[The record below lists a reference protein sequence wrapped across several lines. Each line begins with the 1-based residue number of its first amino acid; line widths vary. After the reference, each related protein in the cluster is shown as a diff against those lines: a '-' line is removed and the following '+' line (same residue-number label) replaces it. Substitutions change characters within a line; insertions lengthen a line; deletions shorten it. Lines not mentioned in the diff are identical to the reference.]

1 MHFKWGREGSLVWV
15 TALSS
20 GQGVGSA
27 EVRVTD
33 SCTGQL
39 LARGTTDASGRLGV
53 PAGLPQPEAWASCDD
68 GAAHPLMVSARLADD
83 FSFTLTEWGEGIR
96 PDDFEL
102 PYGWNPPEEIFHTVF
117 DRALVRQGETI
128 HMKHIVRKPVA
139 AGFAAGKAFTGKLR
153 LSHRGSDTQFDLPLT
168 IGANGSGETS
178 WTAPQGAPMGDYDIQ
193 LLVTGKNAEGK
204 DEGKDDLDQ
213 PVVQGSTNIACRR

>member
-1 MHFKWGREGSLVWV
+1 
-15 TALSS
+15 
-20 GQGVGSA
+20 
-27 EVRVTD
+27 
-33 SCTGQL
+33 
-39 LARGTTDASGRLGV
+39 
-53 PAGLPQPEAWASCDD
+53 
-68 GAAHPLMVSARLADD
+68 MVSARLADD